1 MSLLGEGCSQ
11 SVEIRKF
18 YQVHPQ
24 LQRTE
29 LHNRSFRKSAL
40 QTAHDLIHTLVSLA
54 SCTPRYCCRRPLEL
68 ALGWPT

>member
-11 SVEIRKF
+11 SVDIRKF

-29 LHNRSFRKSAL
+29 SHNRSFCKSAL
-40 QTAHDLIHTLVSLA
+40 QTAHDLIHMLVSPA
-54 SCTPRYCCRRPLEL
+54 SYVPRYCYRRPLEL